1 MLRLHK
7 LSFTGQ
13 ELYPIGLSDRNE
25 MGRIERQQRQTHSQ
39 VIDTKLLYPLKTTG
53 CGHKEIDL
61 GSGRY
66 MTHKISTLAEYSAQ
80 WDIQERLDRMLR
92 ARVCATSIGNEKNAL
107 PHGLCPR
114 LRHIW

>member
-1 MLRLHK
+1 
-7 LSFTGQ
+7 
-13 ELYPIGLSDRNE
+13 

-66 MTHKISTLAEYSAQ
+66 MTHKISTLAGYSAQ